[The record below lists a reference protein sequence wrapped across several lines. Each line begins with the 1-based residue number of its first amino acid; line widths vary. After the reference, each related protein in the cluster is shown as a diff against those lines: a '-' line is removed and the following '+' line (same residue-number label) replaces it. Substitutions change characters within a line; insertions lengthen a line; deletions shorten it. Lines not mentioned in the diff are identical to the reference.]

1 MKYKFCTIC
10 DKLYLPKLLVLIDTL
25 KNQKIY
31 ILCLDDYT
39 YEYLNN
45 QKFEKK
51 IFLYNKKI
59 IETHYLLKDKNKNPY
74 YAFLIKVIFI
84 HYIFDKI
91 LKRNNFIIY
100 LDSDI
105 CFFSPI
111 KNLINYLD
119 KKYSIF
125 LTPHNFNKKLVSNI
139 KYGKFNAGFIAFK
152 KDFYSE
158 KALIWWMKSC
168 IQNCTID
175 LDRSLVGD
183 QYYLNTFP
191 KKFKKVHILKN
202 LGINCGPW
210 NVENKKLYIKKNK
223 FYLGESDLVF
233 FHFQGLR
240 RIVYNFYYT
249 NFSAYK
255 IAPIPG
261 LIKLYKSYVNKIDK
275 KRKILP
281 NSSHKI
287 NFKIIVKA
295 LAYNDYIVAK

>member
-1 MKYKFCTIC
+1 MISDKF
-10 DKLYLPKLLVLIDTL
+10 YLATLLVLIDTL
-25 KNQKIY
+25 KNQNIH

-39 YEYLNN
+39 YEYLN
-45 QKFEKK
+45 KKKYKKK
-51 IFLYNKKI
+51 IFLYKKKI
-59 IETHYLLKDKNKNPY
+59 IEKHYLIKDKDKNPY
-74 YAFLIKVIFI
+74 SAFLFKVIFI

-91 LKRNNFIIY
+91 LKKNSFIIY
-100 LDSDI
+100 LDSDV

-125 LTPHNFNKKLVSNI
+125 ITPHNFNKKIVSNI

-158 KALIWWMKSC
+158 KALTWWMKSC

-175 LDRSLVGD
+175 LHRNLVGD
-183 QYYLNTFP
+183 QYYLNSFP
-191 KKFKKVHILKN
+191 KKFKKLNILKN
-202 LGINCGPW
+202 LGINCAPW
-210 NVENKKLYIKKNK
+210 NVENEKLYIKKNK
-223 FYLGESDLVF
+223 FFVGESDLVF

-240 RIVYNFYYT
+240 RIFCNFYYT

-255 IAPIPG
+255 IAPIPE

-281 NSSHKI
+281 NLSHNF
-287 NFKIIVKA
+287 NFKFIFKA
-295 LAYNDYIVAK
+295 FAYNDYITAE